1 MSPERRGLGKGLGA
15 LIPSAPAAPGASGTP
30 AGGGPLEVALDDI
43 VPNPHQPRQG
53 MDAQELEEL
62 AASIREHGLI
72 QPLVVAPLPVDAP
85 AGRARYQLI
94 AGERR
99 WQASRLA
106 GLTRVPVVVKNVSPR
121 ELLELALVENI
132 QRSDLNALEEALAY
146 QQLIHEFGLTQEEV
160 ATRVGRNRAT
170 VANTLRLLRLPDEI
184 KDALREGRISE
195 GHARAILGLDDAADQ
210 LAVLRAVEKRALSV
224 RQTEELVRRLASA
237 TEPALPADPPSPH
250 HRALEDAFRSALGT
264 KVSLS
269 KGQKGGRLVVYF
281 YSDEELQSIYERIVG
296 DRA

>member
-1 MSPERRGLGKGLGA
+1 MAPERRGLGKGLGA
-15 LIPSAPAAPGASGTP
+15 LIPSVPTVPGATGG
-30 AGGGPLEVALDDI
+30 AAEGGPLQVGLDEI

-53 MDAQELEEL
+53 MDARQLEEL

-72 QPLVVAPLPVDAP
+72 QPLVVAPLPAAS
-85 AGRARYQLI
+85 AGQARYQLI

-99 WQASRLA
+99 WQAARLA
-106 GLTRVPVVVKNVSPR
+106 GLERVPVVVKNVSPR

-132 QRSDLNALEEALAY
+132 QRADLNALEEALAY
-146 QQLIHEFGLTQEEV
+146 QQLIQEFGLTQEEV

-184 KDALREGRISE
+184 KEALREGRISE
-195 GHARAILGLDDAADQ
+195 GHARAILGLDDTADQ

-237 TEPALPADPPSPH
+237 TEPAPPADPPSPH
-250 HRALEDAFRSALGT
+250 HKALEDAFRSALGT

>member
-1 MSPERRGLGKGLGA
+1 MPPERRGLGRGLGA
-15 LIPSAPAAPGASGTP
+15 LIPSTPAAPGASGAP
-30 AGGGPLEVALDDI
+30 AEGGALEAELDEI

-53 MDAQELEEL
+53 MDAKELEEL

-72 QPLVVAPLPVDAP
+72 QPLVVAPLPPGAP
-85 AGRARYQLI
+85 SGRARYQLI

-99 WQASRLA
+99 WQAARLA

-146 QQLIHEFGLTQEEV
+146 QQLIQEFGLTQEEV
-160 ATRVGRNRAT
+160 ATRVGRSRVA

-195 GHARAILGLDDAADQ
+195 GHARAILGLDDTADQ

-224 RQTEELVRRLASA
+224 RQTEELVRHLASA
-237 TEPALPADPPSPH
+237 SEPAPPPEPPSPH
-250 HRALEDAFRSALGT
+250 HRALEDAFRNALGT

-269 KGQKGGRLVVYF
+269 KGERGGRLVVYF
-281 YSDEELQSIYERIVG
+281 YSDEELQAIYERIVR